1 MKILWI
7 SPNGGNYKQDQLKG
21 SGGWISMLQHEL
33 TKRNDVELGIAFLHD
48 SDDEVVNCDNT
59 TYFPICVGTKKNKFV
74 RLISMYMGNKETELN
89 RRTERFLQTVYSY
102 KPDIV
107 HLWGIENDYA
117 EIIPYLQNKY
127 KMVVHIQGL
136 TSLIQYSYLPP
147 FVSINN
153 ISEADSIKDLIIH
166 QTQKNDYLSFL
177 NRAKREIKYAPLVKY
192 WMGRTE
198 WDKKASQMLSPGS
211 KYFHCDELMRRDFIG
226 CQWQYHYDGTTIHI
240 HSSISPCWYKGI
252 DVVFKTAHV
261 LKMKGVKVTWKLFG
275 IEENNPIA
283 RFFMKLYKLSNED
296 LGISFCGFANAE
308 TIRNSLLGCDMYIH
322 PSYIENSSNAI
333 AEAMMLGV
341 PTIAQYVGGNPSM
354 LKDNSGVLVA
364 PNEPYMMAYEIIKMR
379 NKEWAEGYSKR
390 ALKVSLARQNGDKV
404 VNSLID
410 IYTEIIS
417 G

>member
-1 MKILWI
+1 MRILWI
-7 SPNGGNYKQDQLKG
+7 SPNGGNYKQNPLRG
-21 SGGWISMLQHEL
+21 TGGWIGALQHEL
-33 TKRNDVELGIAFLHD
+33 TKRDNVELGIAFLHD
-48 SDDEVVNCDNT
+48 SDDEDLSCDNT
-59 TYFPICVGTKKNKFV
+59 TYFPICTHTKNNKLLKFIHSCIKNKDAELKKN
-74 RLISMYMGNKETELN
+74 
-89 RRTERFLQTVYSY
+89 TERLLQAVHSFR
-102 KPDIV
+102 PDIV

-117 EIIPYLQNKY
+117 EIIPYMQDKY

-136 TSLIQYSYLPP
+136 TSLYISSYLPP
-147 FVSINN
+147 FVSLSTIGE
-153 ISEADSIKDLIIH
+153 IDSIKNLIAR
-166 QTQKNDYLSFL
+166 QTQKNDFLSFL

-192 WMGRTE
+192 WIGRTD
-198 WDKKASQMLSPGS
+198 WDKKASEMLSPGS

-226 CQWQYHYDGTTIHI
+226 YQWQYHYDGTTIHI

-308 TIRNSLLGCDMYIH
+308 TIRNSLLECDMYIH

-379 NKEWAEGYSKR
+379 NKEWAEGYSER
-390 ALKVSLARQNGDKV
+390 ALKFSLARQNGDKV

-417 G
+417 D